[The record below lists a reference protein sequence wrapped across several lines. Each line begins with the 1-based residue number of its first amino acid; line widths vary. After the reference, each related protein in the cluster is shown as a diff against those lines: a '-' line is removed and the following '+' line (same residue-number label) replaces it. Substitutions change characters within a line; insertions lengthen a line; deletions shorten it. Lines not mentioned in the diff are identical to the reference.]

1 MASKTALHL
10 LSLPEEHL
18 PQIISYLTLND
29 VCQLRL
35 VSTTFRDP
43 RHVHYLWMDEDG
55 ENSHNT
61 TLGRGIMT
69 SRRLQ
74 RMLSTFTSITSLRIY
89 GLQLLDRS
97 AVTHRR
103 DAADRDSRHYLEVLQ
118 GASCAQNLECL
129 ELLGVFECDP
139 FTSEWGSG
147 STPSYSIHADVRFP
161 KLKRLV
167 IEGRLFHG
175 ELPLIRSL
183 LRSSNQITHLR
194 LGGPIPSIC
203 DFDVEI
209 AIMQCHNHTL
219 EELILDGYCG
229 KIKSPK
235 IKSSVLRRLNLSGCK
250 GLSALLPE
258 SHCPNLEELD
268 LSNCSNASFD
278 FLNMQ
283 NLSKFCPRLKVL
295 KLRMNTAIE
304 EIECV
309 NKGGN
314 DSEQT
319 YLPHL
324 EHIDMRDCPLLR
336 HVSIRSPVLTTAEV
350 RGCNHMQSL
359 IVSSPVMST
368 FCVAWLYSLERLTLD
383 CQILTNLD
391 ITGCYK
397 LMPGSHQLL
406 PDFDKNIQLKC
417 PALQRSGIKSGTN
430 DAPDTNV

>member
-1 MASKTALHL
+1 
-10 LSLPEEHL
+10 
-18 PQIISYLTLND
+18 
-29 VCQLRL
+29 
-35 VSTTFRDP
+35 
-43 RHVHYLWMDEDG
+43 MDEDG

-61 TLGRGIMT
+61 SLGRGIIT

-118 GASCAQNLECL
+118 GATCAQNLECL

-194 LGGPIPSIC
+194 LGGQIPTIC

-209 AIMQCHNHTL
+209 AIMQNHNNTL

-229 KIKSPK
+229 KIKAPK
-235 IKSSVLRRLNLSGCK
+235 IQSTVLRILNLSGCK
-250 GLSALLPE
+250 GLLTLQPD
-258 SHCPNLEELD
+258 SHCANLEELD
-268 LSNCSNASFD
+268 LSNCSNVSPD
-278 FLNMQ
+278 FLNMK
-283 NLSKFCPRLKVL
+283 NLSKFCPLLKVL
-295 KLRMNTAIE
+295 KLRMNTMVE
-304 EIECV
+304 GIECV
-309 NKGGN
+309 DKGGN
-314 DSEQT
+314 DSEQI
-319 YLPHL
+319 YFPHL
-324 EHIDMRDCPLLR
+324 EHIDIRDCPLLR
-336 HVSIRSPVLTTAEV
+336 HVSIKSPVLTTAEV

-359 IVSSPVMST
+359 TVSSPVMST
-368 FCVAWLYSLERLTLD
+368 LCVAWLYSLEKLTLD
-383 CQILTNLD
+383 CRTLTSLD
-391 ITGCYK
+391 VTGCYK
-397 LMPGSHQLL
+397 LL
-406 PDFDKNIQLKC
+406 PDFDKNMQLKC
-417 PALQRSGIKSGTN
+417 PALQRSGIKSGKGE
-430 DAPDTNV
+430 ALDTKD